1 MNKREM
7 KKLSRADLLEMLII
21 KTRENDCLRSELEN
35 AKNAA
40 AERPAACAVGDNVG
54 ADSVLLQALK
64 AASEQY
70 IETVRRLSERPD
82 AAEEKKR

>member
-21 KTRENDCLRSELEN
+21 KTRENDCLRAELEN
-35 AKNAA
+35 TKNAA
-40 AERPAACAVGDNVG
+40 AERPAACVAGDNVG
-54 ADSVLLQALK
+54 ADNVLLQALK

-70 IETVRRLSERPD
+70 LETVRRLSERPD
-82 AAEEKKR
+82 AAEENKR